1 MEDVVRRNNE
11 LPTKSRVKLEN
22 NSGTSG
28 LCVQFG
34 GKQEVCEVHLVNYTE
49 HVWQKLQAA
58 TESYTAPRK
67 TLSNAPQVYL
77 TMPLKNPKLQFLA
90 MFSIPTS

>member
-1 MEDVVRRNNE
+1 MEDVVRKNNE

-34 GKQEVCEVHLVNYTE
+34 GKQKVCKVHLVNYME
-49 HVWQKLQAA
+49 HVWQIMQAA
-58 TESYTAPRK
+58 TESNTAPRK

-90 MFSIPTS
+90 MFSVPTS